1 MGRTHHPAVGPAR
14 GVADAYCEA
23 QPLVAL
29 ALRDGF
35 VEWYDIYNRP
45 QGLGEFPGAA
55 GTLGQAVVMPQA
67 WAKEHA
73 GKGACPRNAKNNKE
87 RICTM
92 KTNLTLLTTL
102 LPTPWTSDR
111 IVAMQRAALMLFAI
125 GANVYALAFLR
136 CAFANNQED
145 AVTGL
150 SAAQTVEFQDC
161 TINGQAGLP
170 ANQAFYQ
177 LTA

>member
-1 MGRTHHPAVGPAR
+1 MPGKERAR
-14 GVADAYCEA
+14 ANA
-23 QPLVAL
+23 Q
-29 ALRDGF
+29 
-35 VEWYDIYNRP
+35 
-45 QGLGEFPGAA
+45 
-55 GTLGQAVVMPQA
+55 
-67 WAKEHA
+67 
-73 GKGACPRNAKNNKE
+73 NNKE
-87 RICTM
+87 RIRTM

-161 TINGQAGLP
+161 TINGQAVPSREPSLLP
-170 ANQAFYQ
+170 AHRLKRISGCPRSLYAVLALKSCGEFQSDGAR
-177 LTA
+177 LDGKDP